1 MVGRG
6 TSRRSFIAGAVGA
19 TVGLPLF
26 GSTAAAQAGGVNM
39 TAWRLDPDWGF
50 ARGPNNKTRLFS
62 NASRQAAAHRWAI
75 AEADALDMNLHLG
88 SWAPAVQV
96 LVDRTAFMQMFDAA
110 GYVWQ
115 NPWKNVG
122 VRILDD
128 RHVTRVPDGAA
139 IWARAMNP
147 ITPAVFVPPT
157 TAPETPASIPAP
169 AAATRSPAPT
179 PALALTGADVPLRA
193 AMSVG
198 LVATGAA
205 FVRIARRR
213 QQLLD
218 ERGEP
223 REGLG

>member
-6 TSRRSFIAGAVGA
+6 TSRRSFIAGVVGA

-128 RHVTRVPDGAA
+128 RH
-139 IWARAMNP
+139 
-147 ITPAVFVPPT
+147 
-157 TAPETPASIPAP
+157 E
-169 AAATRSPAPT
+169 
-179 PALALTGADVPLRA
+179 L
-193 AMSVG
+193 G
-198 LVATGAA
+198 LGE
-205 FVRIARRR
+205 RRR
-213 QQLLD
+213 DLD
-218 ERGEP
+218 ERCHGAAESDGT
-223 REGLG
+223 RHKRQATAQGHQYQHHQ